1 MLEGQV
7 GVLSAGYLSAE
18 ESVEVLDALKV
29 STLYRLDQN
38 SYILYPNKQ
47 LPKFLEKN
55 NVPSSSVSKSS
66 LFKKLFADNNSTIIE
81 KDILGDYHFNG
92 NFKNAD
98 DLAIALD
105 KLSADYQALVQNEKA
120 FILAI
125 FEEVFN
131 HKEFTGRSGTFFAF
145 EGLGSIYWHMVSKL
159 AVAVEETSL
168 RAIASNATTETVQKL
183 VEHYYNISDGIGIH
197 KSPRVYG
204 AFPITPYSHTPLHK
218 GAQQPGMT
226 GQVKEDILTRLAEL
240 GIQMKDGQ
248 LGFKP
253 QILLKQEFLQE
264 EKAAS
269 FVLVDGSI
277 HTIQL
282 PKNSLA
288 FTVCQVPV
296 IYQLGNQETIQVTY
310 TDGTKETFD
319 GTTLNETI
327 SYKVFDR
334 TGAIVCLTVT
344 INEAVVL

>member
-1 MLEGQV
+1 M
-7 GVLSAGYLSAE
+7 
-18 ESVEVLDALKV
+18 
-29 STLYRLDQN
+29 
-38 SYILYPNKQ
+38 
-47 LPKFLEKN
+47 
-55 NVPSSSVSKSS
+55 
-66 LFKKLFADNNSTIIE
+66 
-81 KDILGDYHFNG
+81 
-92 NFKNAD
+92 
-98 DLAIALD
+98 
-105 KLSADYQALVQNEKA
+105 VQNEKA
-120 FILAI
+120 FILDI

-159 AVAVEETSL
+159 AVAVEETCL

-183 VEHYYNISDGIGIH
+183 VEHYYNISDGIGVH

-277 HTIQL
+277 HAIQL

-310 TDGTKETFD
+310 TDGSKETFD

-344 INEAVVL
+344 LNEAVVL